1 MNGDSNMYIVG
12 VKAEGELNI
21 VMEGTTR
28 KKLFMSVLPYPENDS
43 HEEKIAWYQ
52 TNKKALKLYKTYGRA
67 NNMAKHIESR
77 YNVDYCEVIALT
89 DDIVS
94 NKFDGCPNCGSFD
107 VIEESTT
114 HRTRPLS
121 FDKSDMSFEQT
132 DYSEIRT
139 GEIIDSYECAKCGED
154 LSDFNFGAFTNDKT
168 PKYFQ

>member
-1 MNGDSNMYIVG
+1 MYIIG

-43 HEEKIAWYQ
+43 PEEKIAWYQ
-52 TNKKALKLYKTYGRA
+52 TNKKALKLYKTHGRA
-67 NNMAKHIESR
+67 DIMAKHIESH
-77 YNVDYCEVIALT
+77 YKVDYCTVIALT

-107 VIEESTT
+107 VIEESMAY
-114 HRTRPLS
+114 RTRPVS

-139 GEIIDSYECAKCGED
+139 GENINSYECAKCGED
-154 LSDFNFGAFTNDKT
+154 LSDFDFDAFTIDKT